1 MFSIILDLWYGIL
14 AAMALFTTV
23 NFVYVIR
30 DFLTARKNKKLT
42 FKECCVY
49 GVKLTVN
56 VALMNIAVF
65 ILIIITLI

>member
-1 MFSIILDLWYGIL
+1 MLNIILDLWYGIL

-42 FKECCVY
+42 LKSVVY
-49 GVKLTVN
+49 TVLN
-56 VALMNIAVF
+56 
-65 ILIIITLI
+65 